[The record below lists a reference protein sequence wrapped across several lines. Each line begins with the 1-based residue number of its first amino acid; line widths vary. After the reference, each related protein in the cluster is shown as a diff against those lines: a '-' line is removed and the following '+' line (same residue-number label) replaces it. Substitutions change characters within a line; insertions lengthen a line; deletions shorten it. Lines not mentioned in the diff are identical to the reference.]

1 MWYLAPDVAKIHT
14 NKTKDI
20 FMEIEK
26 VVLTREGAEKLNAEL
41 RHLIDVVRPEVIEQ
55 LSFARSLG
63 DLSENADYD
72 AAKARQ
78 SDVELRIR
86 QLEDI
91 LSAATIIENSTTS
104 SKVVSFGRTVTIKH
118 LGTDK
123 EMTFKIVGTHETD
136 PSNATISNVSP
147 LGIAIIGGH
156 VGDKVLVKAPKPYSV
171 EILKIE

>member
-1 MWYLAPDVAKIHT
+1 MDL
-14 NKTKDI
+14 
-20 FMEIEK
+20 EK
-26 VVLTREGAEKLNAEL
+26 VILTPEGAEKLTAEL

-91 LSAATIIENSTTS
+91 LSAATIVENTATST
-104 SKVVSFGRTVTIKH
+104 KVVSFGRTVTIKH
-118 LGTDK
+118 LGTAQT
-123 EMTFKIVGTHETD
+123 MTFKIVGTHETN
-136 PSNATISNVSP
+136 PAHNTISNVSP
-147 LGIAIIGGH
+147 LGVAILGGH
-156 VGDKVLVKAPKPYSV
+156 VGDKVQVKAPKPYSV
-171 EILKIE
+171 EIIRIE

>member
-1 MWYLAPDVAKIHT
+1 MNDLD
-14 NKTKDI
+14 
-20 FMEIEK
+20 K
-26 VVLTREGAEKLNAEL
+26 VILTREGAEKLNAEL

-78 SDVELRIR
+78 ADVEHRVR

-91 LSAATIIENSTTS
+91 LSAATIVEDSTTS
-104 SKVVSFGRTVTIKH
+104 TKVVSFGRKITFKNVDN
-118 LGTDK
+118 GK
-123 EMTFKIVGTHETD
+123 EMIVKIVGTHETN
-136 PSNATISNVSP
+136 PSNHTISNVSP
-147 LGIAIIGGH
+147 LGQAIIGCH
-156 VGDKVLVKAPKPYSV
+156 VGDKVLVKAPKPYQV

>member
-1 MWYLAPDVAKIHT
+1 
-14 NKTKDI
+14 
-20 FMEIEK
+20 MEIEK

-91 LSAATIIENSTTS
+91 LSGATIVDNHVTA
-104 SKVVSFGRTVTIKH
+104 SKVVTFGRSVTIKH
-118 LGTDK
+118 RGTQK
-123 EMTFKIVGTHETD
+123 EMSFKIVGTHETN
-136 PSNATISNVSP
+136 PSDNTISNVSP
-147 LGIAIIGGH
+147 LGLAILGCH
-156 VGDKVLVKAPKPYSV
+156 VGDVVTVKAPKPYSV
-171 EILKIE
+171 EVLKID

>member
-1 MWYLAPDVAKIHT
+1 
-14 NKTKDI
+14 
-20 FMEIEK
+20 MEIEK

-91 LSAATIIENSTTS
+91 LSGATIVDNHVTS
-104 SKVVSFGRTVTIKH
+104 SKVVTFGRSVTIKH
-118 LGTDK
+118 STTKK
-123 EMTFKIVGTHETD
+123 EMSFKIVGTHETN
-136 PSNATISNVSP
+136 PSDNTISNVSP
-147 LGIAIIGGH
+147 LGQAILGCH
-156 VGDKVLVKAPKPYSV
+156 VGDVVTVKAPKPYSV

>member
-63 DLSENADYD
+63 DLSENA
-72 AAKARQ
+72 
-78 SDVELRIR
+78 
-86 QLEDI
+86 
-91 LSAATIIENSTTS
+91 
-104 SKVVSFGRTVTIKH
+104 VT
-118 LGTDK
+118 
-123 EMTFKIVGTHETD
+123 M
-136 PSNATISNVSP
+136 PQ
-147 LGIAIIGGH
+147 
-156 VGDKVLVKAPKPYSV
+156 KPGV
-171 EILKIE
+171 RC

>member
-1 MWYLAPDVAKIHT
+1 
-14 NKTKDI
+14 
-20 FMEIEK
+20 MELEK
-26 VVLTREGAEKLNAEL
+26 VILTREGAEKLNAEL

-91 LSAATIIENSTTS
+91 LSGATIIENSATS
-104 SKVVSFGRTVTIKH
+104 TKVVSFGRTVTIKH

-123 EMTFKIVGTHETD
+123 EMVFKIVGTHETN
-136 PSNATISNVSP
+136 PSANTISNVSP
-147 LGIAIIGGH
+147 LGQAIIGGH
-156 VGDKVLVKAPKPYSV
+156 VGDKIVVKAPTSYSV